1 MQINLIS
8 VSGHCKCFI
17 LRNLSNCCMHKS
29 DPDNFTIFFLFN
41 FWRVL
46 SFETSRR
53 HLILTEKYVRG
64 IKAFRLT
71 VDHSGF
77 VVKTKEDKTHSMT
90 ERPNDIWFF
99 ALHSRSTYILYN
111 TTGLFIS
118 FHTLEMSCFWW
129 TSTFFCEN
137 TKWKKVSYPHYL
149 KIVIK
154 LSKHGLSYS
163 LKSNPRSISKI
174 TFCANS
180 SVKFYWYSALFFQ
193 KTASSFQN

>member
-46 SFETSRR
+46 SFETSGR

-71 VDHSGF
+71 VDHFGF

-129 TSTFFCEN
+129 T
-137 TKWKKVSYPHYL
+137 
-149 KIVIK
+149 
-154 LSKHGLSYS
+154 G
-163 LKSNPRSISKI
+163 
-174 TFCANS
+174 S
-180 SVKFYWYSALFFQ
+180 SQLFFVKIPNEKSIIPTLSENLNQ
-193 KTASSFQN
+193 IKQTWPQLQSQTWFEANL